1 MPRCCRA
8 FFTGKRCTT
17 NANSRTSSGA
27 KGSNTGRVS
36 TARTAKIAANVN
48 LPRYQHK
55 KDANTR
61 VIKRISDRPTTEKKI
76 NGGEKAPAAA
86 AKNRGKASPDSSPP
100 IAQT

>member
-27 KGSNTGRVS
+27 KRSNTGRVS

-76 NGGEKAPAAA
+76 NGGEKAAAA
-86 AKNRGKASPDSSPP
+86 HPKKQENGAAESRPRH
-100 IAQT
+100 